1 MLDIYIVRHGQ
12 TEWNVEKRLQGWLD
26 SPLTLEGER
35 SAFLLREEI
44 GDIKFDRIF
53 TSPSGRAISTLSLAL
68 PEAKYVIDD
77 RLKEICLGSW
87 QGKTIETIEKEY
99 PDAYYNYFFEPG
111 KFRLLDGEDYYDL
124 HRRVSSFVSDLI
136 KEFYNETVNNKILI
150 VTHGLTLMMMQLIF
164 NSDEIANIGTYA
176 LSQNARPVHY
186 HYDGEKFDAI
196 IEVSAQEG
204 YFAKSI

>member
-12 TEWNVEKRLQGWLD
+12 TQWNVEKRLQGWLD

-35 SAFLLREEI
+35 SALLLREEI
-44 GDIKFDRIF
+44 GAIEFDQVF
-53 TSPSGRAISTLSLAL
+53 SSPSGRAITTLSIAM
-68 PEAKYVIDD
+68 PEVLYVIDD

-87 QGKTIETIEKEY
+87 QGKTIETIEKEF
-99 PDAYYNYFFEPG
+99 PEAYYNYFFEPEN
-111 KFRLLDGEDYYDL
+111 FRLEGGEDYSDL
-124 HRRVSSFVSDLI
+124 HKRVSAFVDEVI
-136 KEFYNETVNNKILI
+136 ERFYNKKVNKKVLI

-164 NSDEIANIGTYA
+164 NRDVIANIGTYA
-176 LSQNARPVHY
+176 LSQNAKPVHY

-204 YFAKSI
+204 YFSKRF

>member
-12 TEWNVEKRLQGWLD
+12 TQWNVERRLQGWLD

-35 SAFLLREEI
+35 SAHLLREEI
-44 GDIKFDRIF
+44 GQIEFDQIF
-53 TSPSGRAISTLSLAL
+53 SSPSGRAITTLKLAM
-68 PEAKYVIDD
+68 PEVNYITDE

-87 QGKTIETIEKEY
+87 QGKTIETIEKEF
-99 PDAYYNYFFEPG
+99 PEAYYNYFFDPG
-111 KFRLLDGEDYYDL
+111 KFRLSDGEDYSDL
-124 HRRVSSFVSDLI
+124 YKRVSSFVNDII
-136 KEFYNETVNNKILI
+136 KRYYNETVNKKILI

-164 NSDEIANIGTYA
+164 NNDEIANIGTYA

-186 HYDGEKFDAI
+186 HFDGEKFDAI